1 MAKITKI
8 NPIKEIAGATL
19 ILSGLKISG
28 LKEITSGDLP
38 PAIKIKPVIMSTR
51 AMISKIRLVCPKR

>member
-1 MAKITKI
+1 MSKGES
-8 NPIKEIAGATL
+8 KEYRTR
-19 ILSGLKISG
+19 

-51 AMISKIRLVCPKR
+51 APISKIRLVRPKR